1 MKKRVGATSVSA
13 WVAHALAWAAGI
25 LLVLAP
31 VYQGVGVTPVA
42 QSESMAP
49 MPRVESVTPVPEG
62 EEVTRYSATLIEVNG
77 LHVIWLLL
85 VPVLLTGVALWATRR
100 PGDWRARRKAI
111 LWGSSM
117 LLLGLCALSILSI
130 GVIYLP
136 AAFALVFAAVIDSGR
151 TVA

>member
-1 MKKRVGATSVSA
+1 MKKRIGATSVSA
-13 WVAHALAWAAGI
+13 LVAHALAWAAGV

-31 VYQGVGVTPVA
+31 VYSSG
-42 QSESMAP
+42 
-49 MPRVESVTPVPEG
+49 
-62 EEVTRYSATLIEVNG
+62 ATLIEVNG
-77 LHVIWLLL
+77 LYVIWLLL
-85 VPVLLTGVALWATRR
+85 VPVLLTGIALWATRR

>member
-1 MKKRVGATSVSA
+1 MKKRIGATSVSA
-13 WVAHALAWAAGI
+13 LVAHALAWATGV

-31 VYQGVGVTPVA
+31 VYGSG
-42 QSESMAP
+42 
-49 MPRVESVTPVPEG
+49 
-62 EEVTRYSATLIEVNG
+62 ATLIEVNG
-77 LHVIWLLL
+77 LYVIWLLL

-111 LWGSSM
+111 LWGSST

-136 AAFALVFAAVIDSGR
+136 AAFALVFAAVTDSGH